1 MEMTSEVLCEVFYL
15 FSQQKNTVSTSVVE
29 TVLVLTPCEAVRM
42 RKYLMAVVSVL
53 QEGKRSGGIVLMVTQ
68 HECD

>member
-1 MEMTSEVLCEVFYL
+1 M
-15 FSQQKNTVSTSVVE
+15 VSTSVVE